1 MISAPPE
8 TELLYPLTFFRRNG
22 GRMLPSFEL
31 VEAEKMPEPYRR
43 LLVHNGDMTSR
54 LENFHDGNIV
64 LEVLHREHTEK
75 AYRREVVLH
84 IEKNNLPVEY
94 GAIEIQ
100 LDAFAPQ
107 LRELI
112 IEGRLPLGGLLNR
125 YNIKYRSQPK
135 AFFRL
140 GSDAE
145 MNAIFGA
152 TDAHAFYGRSNE
164 LLGEGDRLLARIVE
178 VLRP

>member
-1 MISAPPE
+1 MITAPPE
-8 TELLYPLTFFRRNG
+8 TELLYPLTFFRKNG
-22 GRMLPSFEL
+22 GRALPSFEL
-31 VEAEKMPEPYRR
+31 VDADKMPEPYRQ

-54 LENFHDGNIV
+54 LEHFHGGNIV
-64 LEVLHREHTEK
+64 LGVLHQEHNEH

-84 IEKNNLPVEY
+84 VEKNGLPVEY

-100 LDAFAPQ
+100 LDAFDPQ
-107 LRELI
+107 IRELI
-112 IEGRLPLGGLLNR
+112 LEGRLPLGGILNK
-125 YNIKYRSQPK
+125 YDINYRSRPK

-140 GSDAE
+140 GADLE
-145 MNAIFGA
+145 MNALFSASGV
-152 TDAHAFYGRSNE
+152 HEFYGRSNE

>member
-1 MISAPPE
+1 MITAPPE
-8 TELLYPLTFFRRNG
+8 TELLYPLTLFRRNG
-22 GRMLPSFEL
+22 GRALPSFEL
-31 VEAEKMPEPYRR
+31 VEGDAIPEPYRK

-54 LENFHDGNIV
+54 LEKFHEGNIV
-64 LEVLHREHTEK
+64 LEVLHREHTET

-84 IEKNNLPVEY
+84 VEKNGLPVEY

-100 LDAFAPQ
+100 LDAFDPQ
-107 LRELI
+107 LREKI
-112 IEGRLPLGGLLNR
+112 VEGRLPLGGLLNR
-125 YNIKYRSQPK
+125 YDINYRSRPK

-145 MNAIFGA
+145 MNTLFNTTGA
-152 TDAHAFYGRSNE
+152 HVFYGRSNE